1 MIDFLIYLLT
11 IIGIWGLLALS
22 LNVQFGLAGL
32 INLGH
37 IVFFMVG
44 AYASTILVMF
54 GGWPMPLGWLAAMV
68 IAALMG
74 VLMTLPTA
82 TLRQDYWAISSLAFA
97 EIIRF
102 VFKNTPIKGDYI
114 GASFGVPDIPQP
126 FADALTTDQFYLFYL
141 VLTLVIVALA
151 WGVVEWI
158 TRSPFGRVLKAI
170 REDDHVAMAL
180 GKSVRSI
187 RMRAMALGGAIGG
200 LAGAMFA
207 HYNAFIQPNYFLPL
221 ETFLVWAML
230 LLGGK
235 ANHLGALVGAVVI
248 QLLYNSTRFL
258 KDLVEI
264 DQGLLSSGRMIVIG
278 VLIILVVLYMPNGLV
293 PEKRRRYAR
302 Q

>member
-44 AYASTILVMF
+44 AYASAILVMF
-54 GGWPMPLGWLAAMV
+54 AGWPMPLGWLAAMV
-68 IAALMG
+68 IAALVG

-97 EIIRF
+97 EILRF

-126 FADALTTDQFYLFYL
+126 FADALTTDQFYLFFL
-141 VLTLVIVALA
+141 VLTLVILALA

-170 REDDHVAMAL
+170 REDDHVALAL
-180 GKSVRSI
+180 GKNVRSI

-235 ANHLGALVGAVVI
+235 ANHVGALVGAMVI

-264 DQGLLSSGRMIVIG
+264 DSDIIGSGRMIVIG

>member
-44 AYASTILVMF
+44 AYTSTILVMF
-54 GGWPMPLGWLAAMV
+54 AGWPMALGWVAAMV
-68 IAALMG
+68 MAALVG
-74 VLMTLPTA
+74 LIMTLPTA

-97 EIIRF
+97 EVIRF

-126 FADALTTDQFYLFYL
+126 LGDVLTTDQFYLFFL
-141 VLTLVIVALA
+141 VLTLVVVA
-151 WGVVEWI
+151 VVYTLLEWL

-170 REDDHVAMAL
+170 REDDHVALAL
-180 GKSVRSI
+180 GKNVRSI

-258 KDLVEI
+258 KDFIDI
-264 DQGLLSSGRMIVIG
+264 DQGVLSSARMIVIG
-278 VLIILVVLYMPNGLV
+278 VLIILVVLYMQNGLI

-302 Q
+302 E

>member
-44 AYASTILVMF
+44 GYASTILVMF
-54 GGWPMPLGWLAAMV
+54 VGWPMPLAWLAAMA
-68 IAALMG
+68 IAAG
-74 VLMTLPTA
+74 VGVIMTLPTA

-102 VFKNTPIKGDYI
+102 AFKNTPIKGDYI
-114 GASFGVPDIPQP
+114 GASFGVPDVPQP
-126 FADALTTDQFYLFYL
+126 LGDMLTTDQFYLFFL
-141 VLTLVIVALA
+141 ALTAVMVVLAYAL
-151 WGVVEWI
+151 VEWL

-170 REDDHVAMAL
+170 REDDHVALAL
-180 GKSVRSI
+180 GKDVRSF

-235 ANHLGALVGAVVI
+235 GNHLGALVGAVVI

-264 DQGLLSSGRMIVIG
+264 DQGILSSGRMIVIG
-278 VLIILVVLYMPNGLV
+278 VLIILVVLYMPNGLL

-302 Q
+302 E

>member
-1 MIDFLIYLLT
+1 MIDFLIYFVT
-11 IIGIWGLLALS
+11 IVGIWGLLSLS

-54 GGWPMPLGWLAAMV
+54 AGWPMALGWVGAMV
-68 IAALMG
+68 IAALTG
-74 VLMTLPTA
+74 VIMTLPTA

-102 VFKNTPIKGDYI
+102 IFKNTPIKGDYI
-114 GASFGVPDIPQP
+114 GASFGVPNIPQP
-126 FADALTTDQFYLFYL
+126 LGDILSTQQFYLFYL
-141 VLTLVIVALA
+141 VLTLVILGLA
-151 WGVVEWI
+151 YAVVDWI
-158 TRSPFGRVLKAI
+158 TRSPYGRVLKSI
-170 REDDHVAMAL
+170 REDDHVALAL
-180 GKSVRSI
+180 GKNVRWI
-187 RMRAMALGGAIGG
+187 RIRAMALGGAIGG

-235 ANHLGALVGAVVI
+235 GNHLGALVGVVVVQAI
-248 QLLYNSTRFL
+248 YNSTRFL
-258 KDLVEI
+258 KDVVPI
-264 DQGLLSSGRMIVIG
+264 DASILSSGRMIVIG
-278 VLIILVVLYMPNGLV
+278 VLIILVVLYMPNGLI

>member
-11 IIGIWGLLALS
+11 IIGIWGLLSLS
-22 LNVQFGLAGL
+22 LNVQFGLTGL

-44 AYASTILVMF
+44 AYTSTILVMF
-54 GGWPMPLGWLAAMV
+54 AGWPMALGWIAAMV
-68 IAALMG
+68 VAALVG

-97 EIIRF
+97 EVIRF
-102 VFKNTPIKGDYI
+102 IFKNTPIQGDYI

-126 FADALTTDQFYLFYL
+126 LGDVLTTDQFYLFFL
-141 VLTLVIVALA
+141 VLTLVLVAA
-151 WGVVEWI
+151 VYAVVEWV

-170 REDDHVAMAL
+170 REDDHVALAL
-180 GKSVRSI
+180 GKNVRSI
-187 RMRAMALGGAIGG
+187 RMRSMALGGAIGG

-235 ANHLGALVGAVVI
+235 GNHVGALVGAVVI

-293 PEKRRRYAR
+293 PERRRRYAR